1 MPISCLRYSNSNSS
15 VSVSVSDSDHQT
27 LTNISI
33 FAIADRLDSSVP
45 RIVGLHFDKFE
56 VKKQSTCVIQL
67 GNKSDQCVAFK
78 VKTTSPKKYCVR
90 PNVSIIKPKAIS
102 DFTVTMQ
109 AQHVAPPDLQCKD
122 KFLIQG
128 IVVPFGTSDEDITS
142 DMFAKDSGK
151 YVEEKKLRVI
161 LMSPPQSP
169 VLLPRNGELK
179 QDSSPETSLQK
190 DRALS
195 GVENIPPGDGVAANA
210 EVFETAK
217 FADELTETK
226 DLQWL
231 ENAKERD
238 ESRAAKDVQMFGT
251 TNVTNKLRE
260 AKDVQTFESSK
271 DIDELISAAEDEQS
285 RPAEDASELK
295 PAKDILELKLAK
307 DFEELKLKLNVM
319 DSQLREVHFF
329 YLSSEEEINE
339 SACNTLQAEHTIRK
353 LMEARKLA
361 TREKDMLKHELEVLR
376 RKSNLRRVQV
386 GFPLLF
392 VCMVALIGLV
402 VGYLSH
408 PQNRLSLL

>member
-1 MPISCLRYSNSNSS
+1 MAEEL
-15 VSVSVSDSDHQT
+15 
-27 LTNISI
+27 
-33 FAIADRLDSSVP
+33 LDIQP
-45 RIVGLHFDKFE
+45 LELKFTFE

-109 AQHVAPPDLQCKD
+109 AQRVAPPDLQCKD

-190 DRALS
+190 DRALRY
-195 GVENIPPGDGVAANA
+195 P
-210 EVFETAK
+210 
-217 FADELTETK
+217 AD
-226 DLQWL
+226 
-231 ENAKERD
+231 
-238 ESRAAKDVQMFGT
+238 RASVS
-251 TNVTNKLRE
+251 NLR
-260 AKDVQTFESSK
+260 
-271 DIDELISAAEDEQS
+271 
-285 RPAEDASELK
+285 
-295 PAKDILELKLAK
+295 
-307 DFEELKLKLNVM
+307 
-319 DSQLREVHFF
+319 H
-329 YLSSEEEINE
+329 EI
-339 SACNTLQAEHTIRK
+339 ACNTLQAEHTIRK

>member
-1 MPISCLRYSNSNSS
+1 MAEEL
-15 VSVSVSDSDHQT
+15 
-27 LTNISI
+27 
-33 FAIADRLDSSVP
+33 LDIQP
-45 RIVGLHFDKFE
+45 LELKFTFE

-195 GVENIPPGDGVAANA
+195 GVENIPPGDG
-210 EVFETAK
+210 
-217 FADELTETK
+217 
-226 DLQWL
+226 
-231 ENAKERD
+231 
-238 ESRAAKDVQMFGT
+238 
-251 TNVTNKLRE
+251 KLRICSGLKMPRKE
-260 AKDVQTFESSK
+260 MSQEMVS
-271 DIDELISAAEDEQS
+271 LICSLHSYNNQ
-285 RPAEDASELK
+285 
-295 PAKDILELKLAK
+295 LEKCA
-307 DFEELKLKLNVM
+307 F
-319 DSQLREVHFF
+319 
-329 YLSSEEEINE
+329 I
-339 SACNTLQAEHTIRK
+339 
-353 LMEARKLA
+353 
-361 TREKDMLKHELEVLR
+361 
-376 RKSNLRRVQV
+376 
-386 GFPLLF
+386 
-392 VCMVALIGLV
+392 VC
-402 VGYLSH
+402 
-408 PQNRLSLL
+408 SLL

>member
-1 MPISCLRYSNSNSS
+1 MAEEL
-15 VSVSVSDSDHQT
+15 
-27 LTNISI
+27 
-33 FAIADRLDSSVP
+33 LDIQP
-45 RIVGLHFDKFE
+45 LELKFTFE

-285 RPAEDASELK
+285 RLAEDASELK

-319 DSQLREVHFF
+319 DSQLRE
-329 YLSSEEEINE
+329 
-339 SACNTLQAEHTIRK
+339 AEHTIRK

-361 TREKDMLKHELEVLR
+361 TREKDMLKHELVSFFNYILSCHYDCLLWTHFLKVK
-376 RKSNLRRVQV
+376 KSCRW
-386 GFPLLF
+386 LL
-392 VCMVALIGLV
+392 
-402 VGYLSH
+402 
-408 PQNRLSLL
+408 LSLHCHLAAEQELVRTVVSLQPE

>member
-1 MPISCLRYSNSNSS
+1 MAEEL
-15 VSVSVSDSDHQT
+15 
-27 LTNISI
+27 
-33 FAIADRLDSSVP
+33 LDIQP
-45 RIVGLHFDKFE
+45 LELKFTFE

-109 AQHVAPPDLQCKD
+109 AQRVAPPDLQCKD

-319 DSQLREVHFF
+319 DSQLRE
-329 YLSSEEEINE
+329 
-339 SACNTLQAEHTIRK
+339 AEHTIRK

>member
-1 MPISCLRYSNSNSS
+1 MAEEL
-15 VSVSVSDSDHQT
+15 
-27 LTNISI
+27 
-33 FAIADRLDSSVP
+33 LDIQP
-45 RIVGLHFDKFE
+45 LELKFTFE

-319 DSQLREVHFF
+319 DSQLRE
-329 YLSSEEEINE
+329 
-339 SACNTLQAEHTIRK
+339 
-353 LMEARKLA
+353 
-361 TREKDMLKHELEVLR
+361 EVLR

-392 VCMVALIGLV
+392 VCMVALIGLIV
-402 VGYLSH
+402 RVKRNDHNNKEEKVASVGMNYTEKPVSCT
-408 PQNRLSLL
+408 RLLIQTATTSIHEHA